1 MTLLPLTIGRAHFFL
16 RKPSRTIWWWTI
28 PRYYGDIFFEGPF
41 MSMSMR
47 LCIVIQWLKTMYR
60 CRFNV
65 SVEKKNLYTF
75 MYWALSVESLQPI
88 IESNFFA
95 DWLSVKLIFVAS
107 CASIASGA
115 FSRRSSSGRSIDGS
129 KIDLKKKNGNCEN
142 VEFDNKR
149 KLFSAA
155 CRVPLKEME
164 MICDLSN

>member
-1 MTLLPLTIGRAHFFL
+1 
-16 RKPSRTIWWWTI
+16 
-28 PRYYGDIFFEGPF
+28 

-129 KIDLKKKNGNCEN
+129 KID
-142 VEFDNKR
+142 F
-149 KLFSAA
+149 
-155 CRVPLKEME
+155 
-164 MICDLSN
+164 